1 MVTTLAIAALVLAG
15 AGAAPAAA
23 PTEASRTFHF
33 KYAATLPPL
42 DPDKYIELWLPLPLE
57 SKDQEIEGLH
67 VHAPI
72 EYVVETEPKY
82 GNRMLKVSGTGAQL
96 SGQTVQFHF
105 QATRHAVKGSYDQG
119 EVKKVD
125 TAPDRLVPIDGI
137 IADRAKKSAGDAREP
152 FAIARALYDD
162 VVANLEY
169 DKTGEGWGRGDAI
182 YACSI
187 QKGNCTDFHSLFIGM
202 CRAKNI
208 PARFTI
214 GFPLPPDKAEGLIA
228 GYHCWAEFWVEGK
241 GWVPVDASEARK
253 HPEQKEALFAGLD
266 PNRIEFTRGRDL
278 SPPGNETTGP
288 VNFFVYPYLLVDGSP
303 AEGVKHE
310 FHFQKTAPSH

>member
-1 MVTTLAIAALVLAG
+1 MVTTILTSMLVLAG

-23 PTEASRTFHF
+23 PTEESRTFHF
-33 KYAATLPPL
+33 KYAATLPQL
-42 DPDKYIELWLPLPLE
+42 DADKYIELWLPLPLE
-57 SKDQEIEGLH
+57 SKDQQIEGLH

-82 GNRMLKVSGTGAQL
+82 GNRMVKVAGTGAQL

-105 QATRHAVKGSYDQG
+105 QATRRAVKGSYDQG

-125 TAPDRLVPIDGI
+125 TGPDRLVPIDGI
-137 IADRAKKSAGDAREP
+137 IAERAKKSAGDAREP

-182 YACSI
+182 YACNI

-278 SPPGNETTGP
+278 SPPGNATTGP

-310 FHFQKTAPSH
+310 FHFQKAAPSH